1 MIIDPHSFE
10 NFYNILTA
18 VVVPRPIA
26 FVSSISTRGL
36 VNLAPFSFFNAVSG
50 YPPTIVISI
59 GHHSNGKMKDTLE
72 NILETEEF
80 VVNAVVDDIA
90 EAMNR
95 TAADYP
101 PDFDEIQLAGLTQVA
116 TQLLK
121 PPRVAESPVNLECRL
136 TKTIPIGDENHPSTL
151 IIGEVALAHI
161 RDSLINGHR
170 VDNSQLKAV
179 GRLAGNMY
187 TRTNDTFDMVRPVYE
202 S

>member
-1 MIIDPHSFE
+1 MIIDPHNFD

-26 FVSSISTRGL
+26 FVSTISTRGL

-59 GHHSNGKMKDTLE
+59 GHHSNGKIKDTLE
-72 NILETEEF
+72 NILETKEF

-101 PDFDEIQLAGLTQVA
+101 PDFDEFQIARLTLVPSK
-116 TQLLK
+116 LVR
-121 PPRVAESPVNLECRL
+121 PPRVDESPVNLECLL
-136 TKTIPIGDENHPSTL
+136 TTTIPIGDENHPSSL
-151 IIGEVALAHI
+151 ILGEVVLAHI
-161 RDSLINGHR
+161 KDSLINGQR
-170 VDNSQLKAV
+170 VDHSQLKAV

-187 TRTNDTFDMVRPVYE
+187 TRTSDTFEMIRPVYE